1 MRFGFNKPSSMILSL
16 NIIEDNIDF
25 MKKPYLFIFPITLG
39 MFLIFSF
46 CAVAET
52 NPFSISGYGIIN
64 YAHYDWELDPNR
76 RASID
81 LERLVVAPKYR
92 ISDSIRLEAE
102 LEFEHGGTGSTMEF
116 DKFEE
121 FGEFEMEI
129 EKGGEVIVEKLAA
142 VFSIHP
148 LLNFRVGH
156 IIVPVGLVA
165 KRHRPQHYFT
175 TTRPEA
181 ETHIIPTIWH
191 ETGVELFG
199 ELGPLKYQSQI
210 INGLDSTGFSSRHWI
225 VPGHQLRFETVNA
238 EAPAFVGRFDFEFD
252 KNFTV
257 GISSYF
263 GDTAANRPKPDVD
276 FDAYVGIVSLHGF
289 YEMNGVKMRGV
300 LLGGAL
306 QNADKLS
313 KVNRTL
319 SNNLNV
325 KRTPIGSTAL
335 GCYVEIGYDV
345 LSLTKTD
352 ASSPELD
359 VFARFD
365 YYDTMASVEGIIFD
379 NPRWERTT
387 LTFGINFHIH
397 SQLVFKSHYSLR
409 RLAAQEKNRE
419 RTFAVGL
426 GFQY

>member
-1 MRFGFNKPSSMILSL
+1 
-16 NIIEDNIDF
+16 
-25 MKKPYLFIFPITLG
+25 MKKLLILLQVVG
-39 MFLIFSF
+39 MFLIFNVMTS
-46 CAVAET
+46 ADT
-52 NPFSISGYGIIN
+52 NTFSVSGYGVIN
-64 YAHYDWELDPNR
+64 YAHFDWELDPNR
-76 RASID
+76 RAAID
-81 LERLVVAPKYR
+81 VERFVVAPKYR
-92 ISDSIRLEAE
+92 INNTVRLEAE
-102 LEFEHGGTGSTMEF
+102 IEFEHGGTGNTMEF

-142 VFSIHP
+142 VFSIHQM
-148 LLNFRVGH
+148 LNFRVGH

-199 ELGPLKYQSQI
+199 SFGPLKYQTQI
-210 INGLDSTGFSSRHWI
+210 VNGLDSTGFSSRHWI

-238 EAPAFVGRFDFEFD
+238 EAPAFVGRLDYEFD
-252 KNFTV
+252 EDFTF
-257 GISSYF
+257 GISGYV

-276 FDAYVGIVSLHGF
+276 FDAYVGIVSFHGF
-289 YEMNGVKMRGV
+289 YEVNPLKIRGV
-300 LLGGAL
+300 FLYGSL
-306 QNADKLS
+306 QNADRLS

-325 KRTPIGSTAL
+325 KRTPIGSSAL
-335 GCYVEIGYDV
+335 GYYIEAGFDV
-345 LSLTKTD
+345 LSLFRSDK
-352 ASSPELD
+352 SSPTLD
-359 VFARFD
+359 IFARYD

-387 LTFGINFHIH
+387 LTGGVNFHLN

-409 RLAAQEKNRE
+409 RLATKDLNKEN
-419 RTFAVGL
+419 TFAIGF

>member
-1 MRFGFNKPSSMILSL
+1 MNKL
-16 NIIEDNIDF
+16 
-25 MKKPYLFIFPITLG
+25 YLFLLTTVLG
-39 MFLIFSF
+39 MFLLPIYGAKADS
-46 CAVAET
+46 
-52 NPFSISGYGIIN
+52 NPFSVSGYGVIN

-81 LERLVVAPKYR
+81 VERFVVAPKYK
-92 ISDSIRLEAE
+92 INDTIRLEAE

-142 VFSIHP
+142 VFTIHP
-148 LLNFRVGH
+148 MVNFRVGH
-156 IIVPVGLVA
+156 IIVPVGLVS

-181 ETHIIPTIWH
+181 EAHIIPTIWH

-199 ELGPLKYQSQI
+199 SLGHLKYQAQV

-225 VPGHQLRFETVNA
+225 VPGHQLRFETANA
-238 EAPAFVGRFDFEFD
+238 EAPAFVGRLDFEFD
-252 KNFTV
+252 KNVTV
-257 GISSYF
+257 GLSGYLGNS
-263 GDTAANRPKPDVD
+263 APNRPKPDVD
-276 FDAYVGIVSLHGF
+276 FDAYVGIVGFHGF
-289 YEMNGVKMRGV
+289 YEMNGVKVRGV
-300 LLGGAL
+300 LLGGTL

-325 KRTPIGSTAL
+325 KRTPLGSAAV
-335 GCYVEIGYDV
+335 GCYVEAGYDI
-345 LSLTKTD
+345 LSLFNTEEST
-352 ASSPELD
+352 PELD
-359 VFARFD
+359 LFVRFD

-387 LTFGINFHIH
+387 FTSGFNFHIH
-397 SQLVFKSHYSLR
+397 SQIVFKGHYSLR
-409 RLAAQEKNRE
+409 RLAAKELNRE
-419 RTFAVGL
+419 NTLAVGL